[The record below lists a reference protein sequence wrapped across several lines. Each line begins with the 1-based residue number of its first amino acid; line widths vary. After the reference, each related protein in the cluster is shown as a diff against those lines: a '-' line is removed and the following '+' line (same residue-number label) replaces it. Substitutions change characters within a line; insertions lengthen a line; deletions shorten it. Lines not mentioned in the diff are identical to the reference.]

1 MLEAANLDTA
11 CMPLW
16 EAEMDRDELRSLKHQ
31 MESKLWPSI
40 QFLTNSFQG
49 EAVNIVASG
58 FDKNWKVGGYGVGDN
73 GNPEYWPS
81 NGYKSPYNLQIWKN
95 WNGNRFAK
103 QYTPAHQAM
112 SINNAMYGGAG
123 KFEKVGPN
131 GNE

>member
-1 MLEAANLDTA
+1 
-11 CMPLW
+11 MPLW

-112 SINNAMYGGAG
+112 SM
-123 KFEKVGPN
+123 
-131 GNE
+131 

>member
-1 MLEAANLDTA
+1 
-11 CMPLW
+11 MPLW

-31 MESKLWPSI
+31 MESKFWPSF

-112 SINNAMYGGAG
+112 SM
-123 KFEKVGPN
+123 
-131 GNE
+131 

>member
-1 MLEAANLDTA
+1 
-11 CMPLW
+11 MPLW

-31 MESKLWPSI
+31 MESKFWPSI

-112 SINNAMYGGAG
+112 SM
-123 KFEKVGPN
+123 
-131 GNE
+131 